1 MKISQIDSR
10 LLTPE
15 EELEIYGTRR
25 VEIGRC
31 FIAEDG
37 HAYMQCEDMVLHVK
51 DGIINSLHS
60 GFLNS
65 RIGSKELMDLD
76 PTEFKDLI
84 NSQVKLL
91 GLDKFMQTPSS
102 KKVFVIQSRNRGPLA
117 VTSDES
123 KVEDLVEKQSK
134 EEIGGRLWPSVYSKE
149 FEIID

>member
-1 MKISQIDSR
+1 MKITQIDSR

-31 FIAEDG
+31 FIADDG
-37 HAYMQCEDMVLHVK
+37 HAYMQCEDMVLHVNE
-51 DGIINSLHS
+51 GIINSLHV
-60 GFLNS
+60 GFLNN
-65 RIGSKELMDLD
+65 IGELKKIKDLD

-102 KKVFVIQSRNRGPLA
+102 KKVFVIQSRNRGPIA
-117 VTSDES
+117 VTSDAS

-149 FEIID
+149 FDIID